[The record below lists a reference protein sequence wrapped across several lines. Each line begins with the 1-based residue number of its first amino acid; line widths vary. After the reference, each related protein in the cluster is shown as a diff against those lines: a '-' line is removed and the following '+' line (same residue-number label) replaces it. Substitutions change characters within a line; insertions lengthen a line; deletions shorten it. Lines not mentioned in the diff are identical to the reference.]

1 MKDKTLNELLT
12 DGVSRFTKSDK
23 PQKIIDEAVK
33 SLFSRL
39 IEDAFGS
46 YGDFGRQMKELIN
59 KALPQ
64 NIEKIAELP
73 KYNKLIIDS
82 LRNEWNTS
90 GVEKQFIDQTTE
102 AMKKFLNKD
111 KVPDVIFLSDLL
123 NEFMAENEEQ
133 AMEEGWEKPSLIIDE
148 KEDHLIG
155 HSKTC
160 HIYFDKEPQNPY
172 SYSHS
177 YSIQQQSK
185 YQLENNI
192 AGHFTEKTIEVDGF
206 QYPIYKIYSARFE
219 GMHMSKLLKHNCSK
233 FESMMI
239 ALYCGSSTLALD
251 CQADDIYYP
260 NHYD

>member
-1 MKDKTLNELLT
+1 MKEKTLNELLT
-12 DGVSRFTKSDK
+12 DGVCRFTQSNE
-23 PQKIIDEAVK
+23 PQKIIDDAVK
-33 SLFSRL
+33 SLFSNL
-39 IEDAFGS
+39 IKNAFCS
-46 YGDFGRQMKELIN
+46 YGDFGKQMGALIKN
-59 KALPQ
+59 ALPQ
-64 NIEKIAELP
+64 NLEELVDLP
-73 KYNKLIIDS
+73 KYNKLIIDA
-82 LRNEWNTS
+82 LKNEWNKS

-102 AMKKFLNKD
+102 AMQKFLNND

-148 KEDHLIG
+148 KEDFLIG

-206 QYPIYKIYSARFE
+206 QCPIYKIYSARFE
-219 GMHMSKLLKHNCSK
+219 GMHMSKLLKSNCSK
-233 FESMMI
+233 FESMMV
-239 ALYCGSSTLALD
+239 ALYCGTSTLALD

-260 NHYD
+260 NYYD